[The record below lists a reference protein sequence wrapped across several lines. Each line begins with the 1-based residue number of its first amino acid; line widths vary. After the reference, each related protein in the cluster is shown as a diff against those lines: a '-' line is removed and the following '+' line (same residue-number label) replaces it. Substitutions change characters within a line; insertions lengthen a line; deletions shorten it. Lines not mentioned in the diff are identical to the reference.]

1 MPQKV
6 GISVGTLALCAALSH
21 CAAETKVTKA
31 PESAPAE
38 SAAKPAPAVD
48 GGEGGTAA
56 EETSTSAAAPAENEP
71 ERPLVA
77 RAVDKTGETQD
88 GDASELGLRFEVAEL
103 GPGAWAYAIVNRGTE
118 KVTVVA
124 DPRLLRFELV
134 PPTDP
139 NAKRW
144 APKPKTK
151 TCELPSELRP
161 GAVDRRFVRVLE
173 PGQGV
178 VEAFDPRL
186 YCLPQGGVSP
196 LVPGARLTP
205 RFGFAPKT
213 KTVWKAGKREVV
225 ALPEQDEPF
234 VAQSY
239 RPDQD
244 KDHHHRGERHRDGD
258 RHKDGDRHRH
268 GDRDRDDA
276 HHAGGAGGAG
286 GAGSVEDEP
295 IEEKELVASVIELG
309 ADYALKK
316 ADEDEPLSLVMT
328 RGSDA
333 RDERQALVT
342 VSLTSREKKPIRVYF
357 RRELISFQVVGP
369 DGSATCNPEPDERS
383 PDRGAFSLLNPGGSL
398 SATSRLV
405 ELCPEGTFARPG
417 LYLIQARFDSTAN
430 GKEYGFDGFV
440 GTVASSKPAVLRLR
454 TGSLPFPGKRRQKL
468 IRIGSSGGITTEPA
482 EADDTDAKAG
492 EAGKADPKTDP
503 KAKPPAP

>member
-6 GISVGTLALCAALSH
+6 GISVGTLALCVALSH
-21 CAAETKVTKA
+21 CAGDTKVAKA
-31 PESAPAE
+31 PESVAVE
-38 SAAKPAPAVD
+38 SEKKPTPPVS
-48 GGEGGTAA
+48 GGEGGATA
-56 EETSTSAAAPAENEP
+56 EEAPATAPPPAEDEP
-71 ERPLVA
+71 ERALVA
-77 RAVDKTGETQD
+77 RAVDKTGETKD
-88 GDASELGLRFEVAEL
+88 SDESELGLRFEVAEL
-103 GPGAWAYAIVNRGTE
+103 GPDAWAYAIVNRGTE

-134 PPTDP
+134 PPADP

-151 TCELPSELRP
+151 TCELPTELRP
-161 GAVDRRFVRVLE
+161 GVVDRHFVRVLE

-186 YCLPQGGVSP
+186 YCLPEGGVSP

-213 KTVWKAGKREVV
+213 KTVWKAGKREIVP
-225 ALPEQDEPF
+225 LPDQEEPF
-234 VAQSY
+234 VARTFQ
-239 RPDQD
+239 PDQD
-244 KDHHHRGERHRDGD
+244 RERHRGGDHRRDGERRRERERSHED
-258 RHKDGDRHRH
+258 RRH
-268 GDRDRDDA
+268 DDA

-286 GAGSVEDEP
+286 QGEDEP
-295 IEEKELVASVIELG
+295 VEEKELVASVIELG
-309 ADYALKK
+309 ADYAVKTQ
-316 ADEDEPLSLVMT
+316 DDDEPLALVMA

-369 DGSATCNPEPDERS
+369 DGSATCSPEPDERS

-398 SATSRLV
+398 SAASRLV

-430 GKEYGFDGFV
+430 GKEYGFDAFV

-454 TGSLPFPGKRRQKL
+454 SGSLPFPGKRRQKL
-468 IRIGSSGGITTEPA
+468 IRVGSSGGIEAEPA
-482 EADDTDAKAG
+482 PEPDKADAKAA
-492 EAGKADPKTDP
+492 EPGKAEP
-503 KAKPPAP
+503 KAKETAP